1 MTPVD
6 PRVERDPS
14 DPLIG
19 RLLDGRYRIGA
30 RVARGGMASVYEA
43 TDVRLDRVV
52 AVKVMHP
59 GMGDGSTDDDFAQR
73 FVREARAAA
82 RLSHPHVVGVFDQGT
97 DGHDV
102 FLVMEFVP
110 GHTLRDVVRA
120 EAPLSPRRAL
130 ALLEPVVSALAA
142 AHQAGLIHRD
152 IKPENV
158 LISESGGVKVAD
170 FGLAKAISA
179 DTQHTATGGVLIGT
193 VSYLAPELVVD
204 GRADARAD
212 VYAAG
217 VVLYELLTGQKPHQ
231 GESPIQVA
239 YKHVHEDIPP
249 PSELVPGLPAYVDA
263 LVARATARDRGLRP
277 ADGTV
282 LLRQLHRVRNAVDAG
297 IQDDPELLADLAL
310 PVPVPATEEYA
321 EPADVEHTTEEPS
334 GVDGDYALYDQ
345 ATDEGWEGDD
355 WEGTAVVAHDWE
367 QPRRSR
373 RGPVLLVVALVLALL
388 LGIGAW
394 WFGFARYTETPGVIG
409 LTAGQA
415 EAKVEAAGLEFDG
428 SDRAYSETVDAGRV
442 ISTDPGPRGKILP
455 GDTVHAV
462 ISRGKERYA
471 VPVLRGK
478 TEDDAQQLLADTHL
492 AFGHSTQ
499 KYNATVPEGRV
510 VTSTP
515 AAGEMLRRDT
525 AVDLVISKGP
535 KPIDIVDWTGKSFK
549 DAERWAKSKK
559 LKVEKTEEY
568 SDDVDE
574 GDVISQDPT
583 EGDLFKGDT
592 ITFVVS
598 KGPELVTIPRVVA
611 MGVEAAKRALEDA
624 GFEVREKHSNI
635 YLGLGYVSSVK
646 PGEGEKAPKGS
657 TKTSSAPAPSAPT
670 SPSAR
675 ASSPAH

>member
-59 GMGDGSTDDDFAQR
+59 GMGDGSADDDFAQR

-158 LISESGGVKVAD
+158 LISESGSVKVAD

-217 VVLYELLTGQKPHQ
+217 VVLYELLTGRKPHQ

-239 YKHVHEDIPP
+239 YKHVHEDIPA

-297 IQDDPELLADLAL
+297 VQEDPELFADLAL
-310 PVPVPATEEYA
+310 PAASYA
-321 EPADVEHTTEEPS
+321 DPEPADEGVEHTTEEPTGS
-334 GVDGDYALYDQ
+334 DDFELYDQ
-345 ATDEGWEGDD
+345 ASDEGWEGDD
-355 WEGTAVVAHDWE
+355 WEGTAVVGTPTRSTPAVVDAWE
-367 QPRRSR
+367 PPHRTR

-394 WFGFARYTETPGVIG
+394 WFGFARYTETPAVIG

-415 EAKVEAAGLEFDG
+415 EAKVESAGLEFDG
-428 SDRAYSETVDAGRV
+428 SERAYSETVEAGRV
-442 ISTDPGPRGKILP
+442 ISTDPGAHGKILP

-478 TEDDAQQLLADTHL
+478 TEDEAQQLLADTHL

-499 KYNATVPEGRV
+499 KYNENVAEGRV

-515 AAGEMLRRDT
+515 AAGQMLRRDT

-535 KPIDIVDWTGKSFK
+535 QPITIVEWTGKPVK
-549 DAERWAKSKK
+549 NAERWATSKK
-559 LKVEKTEEY
+559 LKVKTTEEF
-568 SDDVDE
+568 SSTVAK
-574 GDVISQDPT
+574 GLVVAQDPT

-592 ITFVVS
+592 ITFTVS
-598 KGPELVTIPRVVA
+598 KGPELVTIPRVRGQ
-611 MGVEAAKRALEDA
+611 GVEAATNQLEGLGFDVETEHSA
-624 GFEVREKHSNI
+624 G
-635 YLGLGYVSSVK
+635 YLGLGFVWSVT

-657 TKTSSAPAPSAPT
+657 TVTLYLV
-670 SPSAR
+670 
-675 ASSPAH
+675 

>member
-59 GMGDGSTDDDFAQR
+59 GMGDGSADDDFAQR

-110 GHTLRDVVRA
+110 GHTLRDVIRA

-158 LISESGGVKVAD
+158 LISEGGAVKVAD

-217 VVLYELLTGQKPHQ
+217 VVLYELLTGKKPHQ

-277 ADGTV
+277 ADGTI

-297 IQDDPELLADLAL
+297 VQEDPELYADLAL
-310 PVPVPATEEYA
+310 PLAAVADDGYA
-321 EPADVEHTTEEPS
+321 DEPDDVEHTTEES
-334 GVDGDYALYDQ
+334 ADYELYDQ
-345 ATDEGWEGDD
+345 ASDEGWEGDD
-355 WEGTAVVAHDWE
+355 WEGTAVVDTRTRSTPAVVAQEWH
-367 QPRRSR
+367 PPHRSR

-388 LGIGAW
+388 VGIGAW
-394 WFGFARYTETPGVIG
+394 WFGFARYTTTPDVIG

-428 SDRAYSETVDAGRV
+428 SDHAYSETVEAGRV
-442 ISTDPGPRGKILP
+442 ISTDPGSQDRILP

-462 ISRGKERYA
+462 ISQGKERYA
-471 VPVLRGK
+471 VPDLRGK
-478 TEDDAQQLLADTHL
+478 TEDEAQQLLADTHL

-499 KYNATVPEGRV
+499 KYDATVPEGQV

-535 KPIDIVDWTGKSFK
+535 KPITIVDWTGKPFA
-549 DAERWAKSKK
+549 DAEKWASKK
-559 LKVEKTEEY
+559 KLVVDKAEEF
-568 SDDVDE
+568 SDTVPA
-574 GDVISQDPT
+574 GSIISQDPT
-583 EGDLFKGDT
+583 TGDLFKGDT
-592 ITFVVS
+592 IKFTVS
-598 KGPELVTIPRVVA
+598 KGPELVAIPRVVA
-611 MGVEAAKRALEDA
+611 MGVQAAHQALEGA
-624 GFEVREKHSNI
+624 GFVVREKHSSV
-635 YLGLGYVSSVK
+635 YLGLGYVTSVS
-646 PGEGEKAPKGS
+646 PGEGEKAPRGS
-657 TKTSSAPAPSAPT
+657 TVTIYLV
-670 SPSAR
+670 
-675 ASSPAH
+675 

>member
-6 PRVERDPS
+6 PRVERDAS

-82 RLSHPHVVGVFDQGT
+82 RLSHPHVVSVFDQGT

-110 GHTLRDVVRA
+110 GHTLRDVVRS

-158 LISESGGVKVAD
+158 LISERGNVKVAD

-239 YKHVHEDIPP
+239 YKHVHEDIPA

-297 IQDDPELLADLAL
+297 VQDDPELYADLAL
-310 PVPVPATEEYA
+310 PAPVVADDAFAA
-321 EPADVEHTTEEPS
+321 EADDVEHTTEES
-334 GVDGDYALYDQ
+334 ADFELYDQ
-345 ATDEGWEGDD
+345 ASDEGWEGDD
-355 WEGTAVVAHDWE
+355 GWEGTAVVGTRTRATPVVADAW
-367 QPRRSR
+367 QPPQRSR
-373 RGPVLLVVALVLALL
+373 RGPVLLAVALVLALL

-394 WFGFARYTETPGVIG
+394 WFGFARYTTTPDVIN

-415 EAKVEAAGLEFDG
+415 EAKVEAAGLDFDG
-428 SDRAYSETVDAGRV
+428 SDRAYSETVAAGRV
-442 ISTDPGPRGKILP
+442 IKTDPGSQERILP
-455 GDTVHAV
+455 GATVHAV

-492 AFGHSTQ
+492 TFGHSTQ
-499 KYNATVPEGRV
+499 KYNDRIPEGQV
-510 VTSTP
+510 VSSTP

-535 KPIDIVDWTGKSFK
+535 RPIDVVDWTGKSFRS
-549 DAERWAKSKK
+549 AERWAKSKK
-559 LKVEKTEEY
+559 LKVEKTEAY
-568 SDDVDE
+568 SNDVDA
-574 GDVISQDPT
+574 GDVVSQDPAD
-583 EGDLFKGDT
+583 GDLFKGDT

-598 KGPELVTIPRVVA
+598 KGPQMVTVPRVVA
-611 MGVEAAKRALEDA
+611 MGVQSAKKALADA
-624 GFEVREKHSNI
+624 GFKVREKHSSV
-635 YLGLGYVSSVK
+635 YLGLGYVTSVD
-646 PGEGEKAPKGS
+646 PGEGEKAPRGS
-657 TKTSSAPAPSAPT
+657 TVTIYLV
-670 SPSAR
+670 
-675 ASSPAH
+675 

>member
-59 GMGDGSTDDDFAQR
+59 GMGDGSTDDDFAKR

-110 GHTLRDVVRA
+110 GQTLRDVIRA

-158 LISESGGVKVAD
+158 LISESGSVKVAD

-217 VVLYELLTGQKPHQ
+217 VVLFELLTGQKPHQ

-239 YKHVHEDIPP
+239 YKHVHEDIPA
-249 PSELVPGLPAYVDA
+249 PSTLVPGLPAYVDA

-277 ADGTV
+277 ADGPV

-297 IQDDPELLADLAL
+297 VQDDPELYADLAL
-310 PVPVPATEEYA
+310 PLAAAVD
-321 EPADVEHTTEEPS
+321 DVEHTTEES
-334 GVDGDYALYDQ
+334 ADYELYDQ
-345 ATDEGWEGDD
+345 ASDEGWEGDD
-355 WEGTAVVAHDWE
+355 WEGTAVVGATPTRSTPVMAE
-367 QPRRSR
+367 QWHPRRSR
-373 RGPVLLVVALVLALL
+373 RGPVLLVAALVLALL

-394 WFGFARYTETPGVIG
+394 WFGFARYTTTPDIIG

-415 EAKVEAAGLEFDG
+415 EAKIEAAGLEFDA
-428 SDRAYSETVDAGRV
+428 SDRAYSETVAAGRV
-442 ISTDPGPRGKILP
+442 ISTDPGSQDRILP

-478 TEDDAQQLLADTHL
+478 TEDEAQQLLADTHL
-492 AFGHSTQ
+492 AFGRSTQ
-499 KYNATVPEGRV
+499 RYNEKVPEGRV

-515 AAGEMLRRDT
+515 VAGEMLRRDT

-535 KPIDIVDWTGKSFK
+535 RPIEVVDWTGKPIAN
-549 DAERWAKSKK
+549 AERWAKSKK
-559 LKVEKTEEY
+559 LKVKKTEEF
-568 SDDVDE
+568 SSTVAK
-574 GDVISQDPT
+574 GMVISQDPS
-583 EGDLFKGDT
+583 EGDAFKGDT
-592 ITFVVS
+592 ITFTVS
-598 KGPELVTIPRVVA
+598 KGPELVAIPRVRGQ
-611 MGVEAAKRALEDA
+611 GVEAATNQLESLGFTVKTEHSA
-624 GFEVREKHSNI
+624 G
-635 YLGLGYVSSVK
+635 YLGLGFVWSVS
-646 PGEGEKAPKGS
+646 PGEGEMAPQGS
-657 TKTSSAPAPSAPT
+657 TVTLYLV
-670 SPSAR
+670 
-675 ASSPAH
+675 

>member
-6 PRVERDPS
+6 PRVERDAS

-59 GMGDGSTDDDFAQR
+59 GMGDGSADDDFAQR

-82 RLSHPHVVGVFDQGT
+82 RLSDPHVVGVFDQGT

-110 GHTLRDVVRA
+110 GHTLRDVIRA

-142 AHQAGLIHRD
+142 APKAGVIHRG

-158 LISESGGVKVAD
+158 LISESGTVKVAD

-239 YKHVHEDIPP
+239 YKHVHEDIPA

-297 IQDDPELLADLAL
+297 VREDPELLADLAL
-310 PVPVPATEEYA
+310 PVAVADA
-321 EPADVEHTTEEPS
+321 GFDDAAFDDDVEHTTEES
-334 GVDGDYALYDQ
+334 ADFELYDQ
-345 ATDEGWEGDD
+345 ASDEGWEGDD
-355 WEGTAVVAHDWE
+355 WEGTAVVGTQTRSTPAVQVWE
-367 QPRRSR
+367 PPHRSR

-388 LGIGAW
+388 VGIGAW
-394 WFGFARYTETPGVIG
+394 WFGFARYTTTPDVIG

-428 SDRAYSETVDAGRV
+428 SDRAYSETVEAGRV
-442 ISTDPGPRGKILP
+442 IKTDPGSQHRILP

-471 VPVLRGK
+471 VPDLRGK
-478 TEDDAQQLLADTHL
+478 TEDEAQQLLADTHL
-492 AFGHSTQ
+492 SFGHSTQ
-499 KYNATVPEGRV
+499 KYDPVVPEGQV

-535 KPIDIVDWTGKSFK
+535 KPITIVDWTGKPFA
-549 DAERWAKSKK
+549 DAQKWASTKK
-559 LKVEKTEEY
+559 LTVAKTEEF
-568 SDDVDE
+568 SDSVPA
-574 GDVISQDPT
+574 GSVISQDPT
-583 EGDLFKGDT
+583 TGDLFKGDT

-598 KGPELVTIPRVVA
+598 KGPELVAIPRVVA
-611 MGVEAAKRALEDA
+611 MGVQAAHQALEGA
-624 GFEVREKHSNI
+624 GFVVQEKHSSV
-635 YLGLGYVSSVK
+635 YLGLGYVTSVS
-646 PGEGEKAPKGS
+646 PGEGQKAPRGS
-657 TKTSSAPAPSAPT
+657 TVTIYLV
-670 SPSAR
+670 
-675 ASSPAH
+675 